1 MEPTRDVT
9 DPPLR
14 IASPA
19 GRWVLFATVL
29 GSGAGALDGSIVNVA
44 LLSIGRDLGA
54 GVNGLQWIVN
64 GYLLTLSALI
74 LLGGSLGDRFG
85 RRKVLVWGVTLF
97 ASASVLCALAQTLP
111 FLIAARVL
119 QGVGGA
125 LLTPASLAIIQA
137 SFHLDERSRAIGAW
151 SGLVGIAFAIGPF
164 LGGWLVQSASWHW
177 IFLINV
183 PVAVAVVLV
192 ALRHV
197 PETSDP
203 EATGSID
210 WPGAALAVVAL
221 GGVTFALVEWP
232 NLGPTAPLLLAGSIG
247 VGASLG
253 FVFRELHTRFPMLAL
268 DIFASRQFRGANM
281 VTFATYAALAGT
293 SFLLVIHLQHV
304 AGYTP
309 LQSGLATLPITLL
322 MLSLSSRAGALA
334 QRIGPR
340 VPMTV
345 GPLVTAVGMLLMT
358 RIGAGADYFTTVFP
372 AVVVFGLGHAF
383 TVALLTATALS
394 AADERHAGVASAVNN
409 SVARVA
415 GLLAVALLP
424 AVAGLTWRHH
434 CMAHDQR

>member
-1 MEPTRDVT
+1 VIRDLDDGPIRNVT
-9 DPPLR
+9 DPRLR
-14 IASPA
+14 IASRA

-29 GSGAGALDGSIVNVA
+29 GSGTGALDGSIVNVA
-44 LLSIGRDLGA
+44 LLSIGRDVGA

-64 GYLLTLSALI
+64 GYLLTVSALI

-137 SFHLDERSRAIGAW
+137 SFHPDERSRAIGAW

-232 NLGPTAPLLLAGSIG
+232 NLGPTAPLLVAGSIG

-253 FVFRELHTRFPMLAL
+253 FVFRELHTRSPMLAL

-293 SFLLVIHLQHV
+293 SFLLVIQLQHV

-322 MLSLSSRAGALA
+322 MLSLSSRAGALVH
-334 QRIGPR
+334 RIGPR

-345 GPLVTAVGMLLMT
+345 GPIVTGVGMLLMT
-358 RIGAGADYFTTVFP
+358 RIGAGADYFTTVFQRWW
-372 AVVVFGLGHAF
+372 
-383 TVALLTATALS
+383 S
-394 AADERHAGVASAVNN
+394 SASALHLR
-409 SVARVA
+409 S
-415 GLLAVALLP
+415 
-424 AVAGLTWRHH
+424 RH
-434 CMAHDQR
+434 